1 MIDLNATL
9 VAQIIN
15 FLILVALLAKF
26 AYKPLMKILAE
37 RQERIAGNIAAAE
50 RERQE
55 AEALRQD
62 YLKQLDDARAHAQ
75 AIVDKA
81 AHLAEQ
87 TKDEILAA
95 AREESARLIK
105 AAQEESDRQRDK
117 VMEQLKADMVSLS
130 LAAAAKIIERN
141 LDAETN
147 AQLVDDFIRK
157 LDDKKVGR
165 LPC

>member
-1 MIDLNATL
+1 MIELNATL
-9 VAQIIN
+9 IAQIVN
-15 FLILVALLAKF
+15 FLILVILLAKF
-26 AYKPLMKILAE
+26 AYKPLVKVLEE
-37 RQERIAGNIAAAE
+37 RQARIAGNIAAAE
-50 RERQE
+50 QEREA

-62 YLKQLDDARAHAQ
+62 YLKQLEDARVHAQ
-75 AIVDKA
+75 SIVDKA

-95 AREESARLIK
+95 AREESARMIK

-117 VMEQLKADMVSLS
+117 VMEQMKAEMVNLS
-130 LAAAAKIIERN
+130 LAAASKIIEHN

-147 AQLVDDFIRK
+147 ARLVDDFIRK
-157 LDDKKVGR
+157 LDDKKIGG

>member
-105 AAQEESDRQRDK
+105 VAQEESDRQRDK